1 MTPTLRE
8 KWGTVP
14 REYQKFWVDRERDM
28 QVKLQETADQRKLA
42 KDFHQAAEPYQDTFR
57 QNGVSAVE
65 HAKDLFSMSHQL
77 HTGNAQQKAQIIH
90 KLMVQF
96 QPDPQTLSYLFNG
109 GQVQP
114 VQPIQPAPSV
124 DELVNQRLQARE
136 AEQQQASIQASIDQF
151 KADPRYEF
159 TDDLGELMGKAIEAG
174 FVKGD
179 DFPTLFRNAYEFAAN
194 QHPEVKQILAS
205 RAADLSVQPTTV
217 KAKAVQSVK
226 PSLASNGRGGQT
238 QPRPK
243 NMRDAVE
250 LAWNKHAGE

>member
-1 MTPTLRE
+1 
-8 KWGTVP
+8 
-14 REYQKFWVDRERDM
+14 
-28 QVKLQETADQRKLA
+28 
-42 KDFHQAAEPYQDTFR
+42 
-57 QNGVSAVE
+57 
-65 HAKDLFSMSHQL
+65 
-77 HTGNAQQKAQIIH
+77 
-90 KLMVQF
+90 
-96 QPDPQTLSYLFNG
+96 
-109 GQVQP
+109 
-114 VQPIQPAPSV
+114 
-124 DELVNQRLQARE
+124 LVNQRLQARE
-136 AEQQQASIQASIDQF
+136 AEQQQAAIQASIDQF

-174 FVKGD
+174 FVTGN

-194 QHPEVKQILAS
+194 QHQEVKQILAS

-243 NMRDAVE
+243 SLREAAE